1 MLKNFSRKEGMDEMN
16 YMREDLKQEYQ
27 RYCTLYADLDELH
40 DPLMNVSDILR
51 AYFILADYFSDPT
64 ADVEAEKM
72 LVGIRDMN
80 LMISALGRQSIS
92 FAGKVKYNQPLDIC
106 ATLFF
111 GLVKNHAF
119 SDGNKRTALLTLLY
133 QLDRYGY
140 CPSVSQKDFEKLV
153 VAVASN
159 ELDTRY
165 EKIWKHAP
173 TKIEADKTDHS
184 VWVISTLLRKMTK
197 RKDNSFHLDIPARDF
212 IHAINQIEGCT
223 CQVDGGKIKLQ
234 RVIKKKIWLFQHL
247 SETKTYSIPYR
258 GDTRPI
264 KAGTARDVLEKL
276 ELYNEYPNYQS
287 FIQGADPRYML
298 IQQFEAPLRRL
309 KDK

>member
-1 MLKNFSRKEGMDEMN
+1 MER
-16 YMREDLKQEYQ
+16 
-27 RYCTLYADLDELH
+27 
-40 DPLMNVSDILR
+40 
-51 AYFILADYFSDPT
+51 
-64 ADVEAEKM
+64 
-72 LVGIRDMN
+72 
-80 LMISALGRQSIS
+80 
-92 FAGKVKYNQPLDIC
+92 VKYSQPLDIC

-133 QLDRYGY
+133 QLDGYGY

-159 ELDTRY
+159 ELNARY
-165 EKIWKHAP
+165 EKVWKRAP
-173 TKIEADKTDHS
+173 NEVKKDKIDHS
-184 VWVISTLLRKMTK
+184 VWVISALLRKMTK

-212 IHAINQIEGCT
+212 IHAINQINGCT
-223 CQVDGGKIKLQ
+223 CQVEGGKIKLQ
-234 RVIKKKIWLFQHL
+234 RVIKKKIWIIQQT
-247 SETKTYSIPYR
+247 SETKTYTIPYR

-264 KAGTARDVLEKL
+264 KAGTAREVLEQL